1 MTSKNLS
8 TVTTDLIASYGNTAK
23 HVIHAYRVG
32 GERVTG
38 FVDHSWERAVRTSG
52 ARLSAE
58 VRNNALSAQ
67 KKLSGYCVK
76 GINLTT
82 DGADTL
88 VNKAVELAEKGV
100 AQAAANASRFE
111 KATGVTTL
119 HTIAL
124 AAVPAAQAVTK
135 VAAKIEQQSSLL
147 AQRVAGK
154 TPVAAK
160 AAAVKRSVKAKAARV
175 RKAA

>member
-32 GERVTG
+32 GERVAG
-38 FVDHSWERAVRTSG
+38 YVDRSWERAVEKSA
-52 ARLSAE
+52 ARLSNE
-58 VRNNALSAQ
+58 VRTNALSAQ
-67 KKLSGYCVK
+67 KKLSGYYAR
-76 GINLTT
+76 GISFTT

-88 VNKAVELAEKGV
+88 VDKAVELAEKGV

-160 AAAVKRSVKAKAARV
+160 AAAVKRTVKAKAARV